1 VLDTKSIART
11 LRIFAEERNWDQY
24 HTPRNLASALSVEA
38 AELLEIYQWSRGQNW
53 AELED
58 SSLKTRT
65 EEEIA
70 DILIYLIRF
79 SDKAG
84 IDLQLAVEKKL
95 LSNAEKYPADQF
107 RGSDRKY
114 TE

>member
-1 VLDTKSIART
+1 MLDTKSIART
-11 LRIFAEERNWDQY
+11 LIIFAEERNWDQY

-58 SSLKTRT
+58 STLKART